1 MPYLVS
7 GLTLSSMFF
16 ANFVLEFSV
25 GSRLVIWDR
34 ATWLGTSRLDGARW
48 LKCDCWC
55 ETS

>member
-1 MPYLVS
+1 MLYLVND
-7 GLTLSSMFF
+7 LILSSMFF
-16 ANFVLEFSV
+16 ANFVLEFSL